1 MVEPSVIKT
10 IRDMLGK
17 GESEEK
23 IIETLKSLGVEEK
36 QIKNLLLVSQA
47 NTFDLILSETKK
59 ETMSYL
65 QEKEGA
71 IEQDI
76 LEKVL
81 EKNKELIA
89 KSTDEFL
96 QELSKKQNQFEQKI
110 DKKTETITD
119 IVNDFKHNADLQRK
133 DINTLDYKIEHFS
146 PSGGKANIP
155 KKIILGLGIIL
166 LLITIAKY
174 VMLGDITTVDYLVLH
189 ILSLLAGIG
198 LIITGLW

>member
-59 ETMSYL
+59 ETIAYL
-65 QEKEGA
+65 QEKEVA
-71 IEQDI
+71 IKQEI

-81 EKNKELIA
+81 EDNKTLIA
-89 KSTDEFL
+89 KSTDEFI
-96 QELSKKQNQFEQKI
+96 QNLSIKQNQFEQNI

-119 IVNDFKHNADLQRK
+119 IVNDFKTVTEQQKK
-133 DINTLDYKIEHFS
+133 DINTLDYKIERLS
-146 PSGGKANIP
+146 SGVGGSNIP

-166 LLITIAKY
+166 VLITIAKY
-174 VMLGDITTVDYLVLH
+174 VMLGDVTTVDYLVLH
-189 ILSLLAGIG
+189 ILSLLAGVG